1 MAVQICNMASSKSL
15 TQKGKASTGKSYLAK
30 PFKGKTEA
38 ELNKYI
44 DNEWQE
50 FVTLKFYDEEVNWN
64 VYILCKSFFGHYS
77 MLFLRKGFIEGFLIH
92 LLVNEDDETEFHLDT
107 VNLRSLSRDC
117 PDLKALSLGT
127 TNEFTAKYII
137 TTAHNTLVSLGY
149 YHAVLNNCQ
158 DYCKEI
164 AAKIKV
170 SDKFTNWKDALL
182 AEVFGGSASLI
193 TAAATI
199 GVGIGVGI
207 ATTISASR
215 SGMHHTG
222 LQSTCGLLTSVKEL
236 YKKYRTTTR

>member
-15 TQKGKASTGKSYLAK
+15 TQKGKASTGKSYMAK

-50 FVTLKFYDEEVNWN
+50 FVTLKSYDEEVNWD

-92 LLVNEDDETEFHLDT
+92 LLVNEDNETEFHLNA
-107 VNLRSLSRDC
+107 VNLRSLSRDY
-117 PDLKALSLGT
+117 PDLKVLSLG
-127 TNEFTAKYII
+127 ESEAFTAKHII

-164 AAKIKV
+164 ATKIQV

-193 TAAATI
+193 TGGA
-199 GVGIGVGI
+199 VIGVGI
-207 ATTISASR
+207 ATAISASR